1 MNLIVFDC
9 DDTLW
14 KLPYKEEDD
23 YMSLSESLNYE
34 FEYKDDVIRILN
46 DKRKDCENKLVILT
60 NRYECVQTE
69 ILEKLKKDKNIEFD
83 YVLFRKD
90 DRDKSNRLK
99 TLLDKLDGVKCVE
112 FYDDKEKHIK
122 TIKKLRWRYWNIK
135 FRTFKIEKR

>member
-99 TLLDKLDGVKCVE
+99 T
-112 FYDDKEKHIK
+112 
-122 TIKKLRWRYWNIK
+122 
-135 FRTFKIEKR
+135 

>member
-99 TLLDKLDGVKCVE
+99 TLLDELDGVKCVE

-135 FRTFKIEKR
+135 FRTFKVEKR